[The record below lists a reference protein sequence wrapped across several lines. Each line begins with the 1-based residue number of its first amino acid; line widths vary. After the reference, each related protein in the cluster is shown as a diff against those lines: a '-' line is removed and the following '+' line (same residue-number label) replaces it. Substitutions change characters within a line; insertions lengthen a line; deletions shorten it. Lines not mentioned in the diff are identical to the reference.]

1 MWWFGDLGNSIDLRN
16 MFGGSDNRNPLLPVF
31 LEQEGFQYGGNA
43 LPQLQLFGD
52 VPVACGVDPLN
63 YMGNKHATAT
73 NRPIKRGRET
83 EPASGPQKFQI
94 STSNNFFQYETGLS
108 GRILNQNPVSTGLRL
123 SYEDDERNSSVT
135 SASEGMKAFLPGIVS
150 LSDNLKIEIDRQGEE
165 MDHYIRLQEA
175 NIMKGIREL
184 KQKQTVSLLNALD
197 KELGKKLHE
206 KQLEID
212 DMNRKNKELTERIKQ
227 FSMETNA
234 WQCRAKYSES
244 VVNAL
249 KSNIQQVVAQGGVP
263 AREGWGDSEVD
274 GAASYSGKNFG
285 NQQQQLKCR
294 ACKGKEVRFLLMP
307 CRHLCLCEDCEGV
320 VDVCPVCQGMKT
332 ASVQVLMP

>member
-1 MWWFGDLGNSIDLRN
+1 MWWCGDLGNSIDLRN

-31 LEQEGFQYGGNA
+31 LEQDSFQYGGNA

-52 VPVACGVDPLN
+52 FPVACGVDPLN

-83 EPASGPQKFQI
+83 EPASGQQKFQI
-94 STSNNFFQYETGLS
+94 STSNNVFQYETGLS

-123 SYEDDERNSSVT
+123 SYEDDEHNSSVT
-135 SASEGMKAFLPGIVS
+135 SASEGMKAFLPGIFS

-165 MDHYIRLQEA
+165 MDRYIRLQEA

-184 KQKQTVSLLNALD
+184 KQKQTVSFLNALD
-197 KELGKKLHE
+197 KGLGKKLHE
-206 KQLEID
+206 KQFEID

-274 GAASYSGKNFG
+274 GAASYSGKNLG
-285 NQQQQLKCR
+285 KQQQLKCR
-294 ACKGKEVRFLLMP
+294 ACKGKEVCFLLMP

>member
-1 MWWFGDLGNSIDLRN
+1 MGLIHFISKHFRFCFCNY
-16 MFGGSDNRNPLLPVF
+16 P
-31 LEQEGFQYGGNA
+31 A
-43 LPQLQLFGD
+43 

-83 EPASGPQKFQI
+83 EPASGQQKFQI
-94 STSNNFFQYETGLS
+94 STSNNVFQYETGLS

-123 SYEDDERNSSVT
+123 SYEDDEHNSSVT
-135 SASEGMKAFLPGIVS
+135 SASEGMKAFLPGIFS

-165 MDHYIRLQEA
+165 MDRYIRLQEA

-184 KQKQTVSLLNALD
+184 KQKQTVSFLNALD
-197 KELGKKLHE
+197 KGLGKKLHE

-263 AREGWGDSEVD
+263 VREGWGDSEVD
-274 GAASYSGKNFG
+274 GAASYSGKNLG
-285 NQQQQLKCR
+285 KQQQLKCR
-294 ACKGKEVRFLLMP
+294 ACKGKEVCFLLMP